1 MAQSLKPAPLR
12 GSLSEQAYQSVR
24 RMILRGD
31 LPPGSAISRR
41 PLAQKLGMSFLPV
54 SEALQRLEHEGLV
67 ESWPRVGTR
76 VRIPTLQDV
85 RGNYIIRE
93 ALESQAARLF
103 AEKASPAERAEM
115 LAKAAEVDA
124 SQRDAAVDFF
134 DFFSLHERF
143 HRRLAEC
150 AGCPAL
156 VEAVVKTNT
165 LIRTWQYAAI
175 SDFREMPPDY
185 HNRLMLALLEGDA
198 EDADRAMRA
207 HVRHGMDEVLRRMER
222 YLHAEG
228 A

>member
-1 MAQSLKPAPLR
+1 
-12 GSLSEQAYQSVR
+12 
-24 RMILRGD
+24 
-31 LPPGSAISRR
+31 
-41 PLAQKLGMSFLPV
+41 
-54 SEALQRLEHEGLV
+54 
-67 ESWPRVGTR
+67 
-76 VRIPTLQDV
+76 
-85 RGNYIIRE
+85 
-93 ALESQAARLF
+93 
-103 AEKASPAERAEM
+103 M

-185 HNRLMLALLEGDA
+185 HNRLMLALLEGNA

>member
-1 MAQSLKPAPLR
+1 
-12 GSLSEQAYQSVR
+12 
-24 RMILRGD
+24 
-31 LPPGSAISRR
+31 
-41 PLAQKLGMSFLPV
+41 MSFLPV

-103 AEKASPAERAEM
+103 SEKASSAEKAEM
-115 LAKAAEVDA
+115 VEKAAEVDA
-124 SQRDAAVDFF
+124 AQRDAKLDFF
-134 DFFSLHERF
+134 DFFTLHERF

-156 VEAVVKTNT
+156 VDAVVKTNT

-185 HNRLMLALLEGDA
+185 HKTLIEALLRGDV
-198 EDADRAMRA
+198 EEADRAMRA
-207 HVRHGMDEVLRRMER
+207 HVRHGMDEVLRRMDR
-222 YLHAEG
+222 FLQIEG
-228 A
+228 R